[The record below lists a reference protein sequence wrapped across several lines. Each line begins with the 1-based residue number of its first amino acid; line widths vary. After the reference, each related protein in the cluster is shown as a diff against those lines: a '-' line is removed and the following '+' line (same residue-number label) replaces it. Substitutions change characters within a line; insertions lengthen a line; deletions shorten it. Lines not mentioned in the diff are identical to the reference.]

1 MDRYTEIRSFVLV
14 AEKGSFAAAAL
25 AEGVTPVVMGRR
37 LDALERRLGVKLMHR
52 STRGLSLTDL
62 GEQFVERARALLREF
77 DEAESSITA
86 GRNTVRGHL
95 VVSAPAAFGR
105 RHVAPHAP
113 AFRARFPD
121 LKLSFNLTDSVVDL
135 VREGYDMAI
144 RIGEV
149 TDPNYVPVKL
159 FPNRRVVC
167 GAPAYFERHGAPH
180 TLEELARHN
189 CLAFNLQGG
198 QQRGWSFLRDGK
210 PVAVRVSGD
219 LDCNDGELLFGWV
232 RQGLGIGWRS
242 TWEIQA
248 ELKRGELVTVL
259 DEFAMPAYDIQAV
272 YPQQRWLQAK
282 VRFFIDYLKDV
293 YNTPGYWEGGVACQA
308 DARVAPAGDAASP
321 PAKSRLS

>member
-1 MDRYTEIRSFVLV
+1 MDRYVELRSFVLV

-25 AEGVTPVVMGRR
+25 VEGVTPVVMGRR
-37 LDALERRLGVKLMHR
+37 LDGLERRLGVKLMHR

-62 GEQFVERARALLREF
+62 GDQFLDRARVLLREF
-77 DEAESSITA
+77 DEVEASITA

-113 AFRARFPD
+113 AFRERFPD

-135 VREGYDMAI
+135 VREGYDMAL

-149 TDPNYVPVKL
+149 IDPNYVAVRL

-167 GAPAYFERHGAPH
+167 GTPDYFARYGEPR
-180 TLEELARHN
+180 TLEELAKHK

-198 QQRGWSFLRDGK
+198 QQRGWTFLRGGK
-210 PVAVRVSGD
+210 PLAVRVSGD

-232 RQGLGIGWRS
+232 KQGLGIGWRS

-259 DEFAMPAYDIQAV
+259 DEYAIPAYDIQAV
-272 YPQQRWLQAK
+272 YPQQRYLPAK
-282 VRFFIDYLKDV
+282 VRFFIDYLKLI
-293 YNTPGYWEGGVACQA
+293 YNRPGYWEGV
-308 DARVAPAGDAASP
+308 
-321 PAKSRLS
+321 